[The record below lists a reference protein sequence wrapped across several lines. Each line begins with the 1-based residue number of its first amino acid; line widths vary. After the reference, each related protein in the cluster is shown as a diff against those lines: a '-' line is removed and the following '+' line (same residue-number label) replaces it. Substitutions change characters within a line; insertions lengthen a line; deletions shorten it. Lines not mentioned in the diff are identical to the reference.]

1 MLHDLPALEVGPA
14 LREAHRICAPQ
25 GTLGVLELPIIPE
38 DTTTASEEYW
48 PDRVSR
54 AGFTV
59 AAVERVAQKGRAE
72 PYILVVAAP

>member
-1 MLHDLPALEVGPA
+1 VR
-14 LREAHRICAPQ
+14 LRERSACS
-25 GTLGVLELPIIPE
+25 ELPIIPE

-59 AAVERVAQKGRAE
+59 AAVE
-72 PYILVVAAP
+72 